1 MAKFLF
7 HGRSSVSLTQRSTA
21 VHPPFPRDH
30 HIIPHVAVCCFPFL
44 ACLLFLSSC
53 GLSAA
58 GTAHSGTTGTATSA
72 PTRSSTPTPTGPSVL
87 FQTIHMFDAHT
98 GWAVTSD
105 GSHILHTMI
114 GVTHWHDV
122 TPSLGSSQAMLEG
135 RDFLDP
141 LTAWVARGRFVYRT
155 QDSGQTWQR
164 APLPGRGLASQLFFL
179 NAHMGWAVV
188 GPVAAAGSEALDI
201 LQTSDGGASW
211 RVLSVC
217 DPTTVNNPVALPF
230 AGDKTGLSFVNETT
244 GWVAGSTARDNFAW
258 FYVTHDGGATWRH
271 QAIPLPAGATQV
283 SIFPP
288 VFFNTTDGLLP
299 AIIPGLKGQTSEIY
313 VTHDAGA
320 SWHATGSVP
329 AGIIDFVDALH
340 GWIASNTFDVKYQY
354 LKSTVYSSSDGGEH
368 WTPHSVTL
376 SAAMLQIDFASS
388 TRGWAIDSVHALY
401 QTTDGGQTWT
411 RVTPSLA

>member
-1 MAKFLF
+1 
-7 HGRSSVSLTQRSTA
+7 
-21 VHPPFPRDH
+21 
-30 HIIPHVAVCCFPFL
+30 
-44 ACLLFLSSC
+44 
-53 GLSAA
+53 
-58 GTAHSGTTGTATSA
+58 
-72 PTRSSTPTPTGPSVL
+72 
-87 FQTIHMFDAHT
+87 MFDAHT

-105 GSHILHTMI
+105 RSHILHTTT

-122 TPSLGSSQAMLEG
+122 TPALGSSQAILG
-135 RDFLDP
+135 GTDFFDP
-141 LTAWVARGRFVYRT
+141 LTAWVAVGLFVYRT
-155 QDSGQTWQR
+155 YDGGQTWQR
-164 APLPGRGLASQLFFL
+164 APLPGQGLASQVTFAGVSQLFLL
-179 NAHMGWAVV
+179 NAHVGWAVV

-217 DPTTVNNPVALPF
+217 DATTVNNPAALPF

-244 GWVAGSTARDNFAW
+244 GWVAGSTARNNFAW

-288 VFFNTTDGLLP
+288 VFFNNTDGLLH
-299 AIIPGLKGQTSEIY
+299 ALIPGLEGQTSEIY

-320 SWHATGSVP
+320 SWHATASVP
-329 AGIIDFVDALH
+329 AGIIDFVDARH

-368 WTPHSVTL
+368 WTPHSVKL
-376 SAAMLQIDFASS
+376 SADMLQIDFASP
-388 TRGWAIDSVHALY
+388 TRGWAIDSLHSLY
-401 QTTDGGQTWT
+401 QTTDGGQAWT
-411 RVTPSLA
+411 RVTSSLA